1 MIDQLMEC
9 REHGPYRG
17 ETCEE
22 CGIKG
27 KLLMSQREVD
37 SVSRMLAGMLR
48 HFPERYG
55 IRLDDHGW
63 ARIYSIIPAIRAE
76 RRGYGWLT
84 PHHIESLVK
93 TDSKKRYSVNDMGEI
108 RANYGH
114 TIPVD
119 LDDLPEDGIPEFLY
133 YQTTDEELEFIKE
146 TGISPSDKTWVHLSK
161 TYRQAYVSGLFHVET
176 PKVVKID
183 AEKLINAGHP
193 IYMGNPE
200 IFLIKEIPSEFIE
213 EAEEEEVTPTEEE
226 MLEIEHVKQRR
237 ERRRERE
244 SGPGD

>member
-17 ETCEE
+17 EECSV

-55 IRLDDHGW
+55 IRLNDHGW

-84 PHHIESLVK
+84 PHHIEALVK
-93 TDSKKRYSVNDMGEI
+93 TDTRKRYSINDRNEI

-114 TIPVD
+114 TIPVEM
-119 LDDLPEDGIPEFLY
+119 DDLPEGEIPDELF
-133 YQTTDEELEFIKE
+133 YQTTDEELEFIRE

-161 TYRQAYVSGLFHVET
+161 TYRQAFVSGLFHVEN
-176 PKVVKID
+176 PKIVKIKSK
-183 AEKLINAGHP
+183 ELVES
-193 IYMGNPE
+193 GNPVYIGNVD
-200 IFLIKEIPSEFIE
+200 IFLVREIPKEFIE
-213 EAEEEEVTPTEEE
+213 DAEEEEVVLTEEE
-226 MLEIEHVKQRR
+226 QQEIAEVKERR
-237 ERRRERE
+237 ERRKAREDYSRF
-244 SGPGD
+244 

>member
-1 MIDQLMEC
+1 M
-9 REHGPYRG
+9 
-17 ETCEE
+17 
-22 CGIKG
+22 KG

-84 PHHIESLVK
+84 PHHIEALVK
-93 TDSKKRYSVNDMGEI
+93 TDVRMRYSVNSNGEI

-114 TIPVD
+114 TIPVEM
-119 LDDLPEDGIPEFLY
+119 DDLPSEGIPDDLF
-133 YQTTDEELEFIKE
+133 YQTTDEELEFIRE

-161 TYRQAYVSGLFHVET
+161 TYRQAYVSGLFHVDS
-176 PKVVKID
+176 PKIVR
-183 AEKLINAGHP
+183 INAKGLIESGMP
-193 IYMGNPE
+193 IYVGNEE
-200 IFLIKEIPSEFIE
+200 IFLVKEIPGDFIE
-213 EAEEEEVTPTEEE
+213 DAEEEEVALTEEE
-226 MLEIEHVKQRR
+226 LGEIADVKERRQRR
-237 ERRRERE
+237 KAREDF
-244 SGPGD
+244 S

>member
-17 ETCEE
+17 EVCDI
-22 CGIKG
+22 CNLRG
-27 KLLMSQREVD
+27 KMLMNSREVD

-55 IRLDDHGW
+55 IRLNDHGW

-84 PHHIESLVK
+84 PYHIEALVK
-93 TDSKKRYSVNDMGEI
+93 TDTRNRYSVNSNGEV

-114 TIPVD
+114 TIPVEM
-119 LDDLPEDGIPEFLY
+119 DDLPTDEIPDSLY

-161 TYRQAYVSGLFHVET
+161 TYRQAYVSGLFHVEN
-176 PKVVKID
+176 PRIVRIKA
-183 AEKLINAGHP
+183 AELISSNMP
-193 IYMGNPE
+193 VYRGNE
-200 IFLIKEIPSEFIE
+200 DIFLVKEIPGEFIE
-213 EAEEEEVTPTEEE
+213 DADAEDVTLTEEE
-226 MLEIEHVKQRR
+226 KQEIEEVK
-237 ERRRERE
+237 ERRRRRKARE
-244 SGPGD
+244 ESSTY

>member
-17 ETCEE
+17 ETCPE
-22 CGIKG
+22 CGMKG
-27 KLLMSQREVD
+27 RLLMNNREVD

-84 PHHIESLVK
+84 PHHIETLVK
-93 TDSKKRYSVNDMGEI
+93 TDSKQRYSVNANGEV

-119 LDDLPEDGIPEFLY
+119 MDDLPVDDIPDTLF
-133 YQTTDEELEFIKE
+133 YQTTEEELEFIKE

-161 TYRQAYVSGLFHVET
+161 TYRQAYVSGLFHVED
-176 PKVVKID
+176 PKVVKIN
-183 AEKLINAGHP
+183 ASSLIESGHP
-193 IYMGNPE
+193 VYRSNFE
-200 IFLIKEIPSEFIE
+200 IFLVKEIPKDFIE
-213 EAEEEEVTPTEEE
+213 EAEVEDVTLTEEE
-226 MLEIEHVKQRR
+226 KEEIEHVKERR
-237 ERRRERE
+237 ERRRARE
-244 SGPGD
+244 DYSGR

>member
-17 ETCEE
+17 ETCAE
-22 CGIKG
+22 CEMKG
-27 KLLMSQREVD
+27 RLLMSQREVD

-84 PHHIESLVK
+84 PHHLEALVK
-93 TDSKKRYSVNDMGEI
+93 TDSKQRYSVNDQGEI

-119 LDDLPEDGIPEFLY
+119 LSDLPAEEIPDTLF

-146 TGISPSDKTWVHLSK
+146 TGISPSDKTWIHLSK
-161 TYRQAYVSGLFHVET
+161 TYRQAYVSGLFHVED
-176 PKVVKID
+176 PKVVSINS
-183 AEKLINAGHP
+183 AGLISEGHP
-193 IYMGNPE
+193 VYMGNYE
-200 IFLIKEIPSEFIE
+200 IFLVKEIPSEFIQ
-213 EAEEEEVTPTEEE
+213 EAEPEPVTLTGEEEQ
-226 MLEIEHVKQRR
+226 EIEQVKKRR
-237 ERRRERE
+237 ERRRARE
-244 SGPGD
+244 GFSEN